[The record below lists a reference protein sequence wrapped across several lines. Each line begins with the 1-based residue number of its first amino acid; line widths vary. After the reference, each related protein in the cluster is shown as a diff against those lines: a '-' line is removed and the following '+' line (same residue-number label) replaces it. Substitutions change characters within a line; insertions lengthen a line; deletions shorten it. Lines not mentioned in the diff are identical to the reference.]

1 MADVAAP
8 EVRKAGTWVIVWG
21 VLLIVT
27 GFIAIMQ
34 PAVAALAF
42 ELLLGWLLVFAGV
55 VEIVYAVQQRGHEGF
70 RFKMLTAILTL
81 VLGIFLLLRPG
92 LGIASIALLIGA
104 VMLAHGV
111 SSAPENVFGIVSLIF
126 WALIIVI
133 SLKYVAYVLKADNQ
147 GEGGI
152 LALTALATTKPL
164 RPKAHALALAF
175 GLFGASLLFGDGIKP
190 YAFA

>member
-1 MADVAAP
+1 MADVGTP
-8 EVRKAGTWVIVWG
+8 DVRKAGTWVIVWG

-42 ELLLGWLLVFAGV
+42 ELLLGWLLIFAGV

-111 SSAPENVFGIVSLIF
+111 SSAMLAFKLRPRQGWGWVLFDGLLSIVIALLIATGWPQSSIGFIGVLIGIVLMYGGVWRIMLGR
-126 WALIIVI
+126 ALR
-133 SLKYVAYVLKADNQ
+133 S
-147 GEGGI
+147 
-152 LALTALATTKPL
+152 
-164 RPKAHALALAF
+164 
-175 GLFGASLLFGDGIKP
+175 GA
-190 YAFA
+190 AQAA